1 LQEFFGILSLA
12 SFSDEIENNKVAVV
26 TNAGGVGVLTSDAFN
41 GKNIE
46 LADFDDETKKEL
58 QKVLPEES
66 SVENP
71 IDLLGDA
78 KADRYAKVLRVISK
92 VKKVG
97 SVICLL
103 TAQEQTPVEEIARE
117 IIKFKKETNKIVVA
131 VFIGGDKVEKSI
143 ALLKQNEIASFDFP
157 DLAISALDSYC
168 HWNERKKM
176 KEKTATQMINQKR
189 REKVLKIIEGAKSQ
203 HREALYFRE
212 SAKVMDLYGI
222 ETVESFDAD
231 NFQKEKLSYP
241 VVLKIDSDKVL
252 HKTDKGGL
260 ILGIEN
266 EENLTRAISQMKT
279 SFPGSRFIIQPM
291 TKSGAEI
298 IVGIKRD
305 ENFGP
310 VVVYGLGG
318 IYTEILKTVD
328 YVVPPLAL
336 SQIERS
342 LEEGKIK
349 FLFQGVRGQKK
360 YDLQELSRILIGVSS
375 MSLEIPEIS
384 EFDINPLIVY
394 NNGNEAL
401 ALDVKIII

>member
-1 LQEFFGILSLA
+1 
-12 SFSDEIENNKVAVV
+12 
-26 TNAGGVGVLTSDAFN
+26 
-41 GKNIE
+41 
-46 LADFDDETKKEL
+46 
-58 QKVLPEES
+58 
-66 SVENP
+66 
-71 IDLLGDA
+71 
-78 KADRYAKVLRVISK
+78 
-92 VKKVG
+92 
-97 SVICLL
+97 
-103 TAQEQTPVEEIARE
+103 
-117 IIKFKKETNKIVVA
+117 
-131 VFIGGDKVEKSI
+131 
-143 ALLKQNEIASFDFP
+143 
-157 DLAISALDSYC
+157 
-168 HWNERKKM
+168 
-176 KEKTATQMINQKR
+176 
-189 REKVLKIIEGAKSQ
+189 
-203 HREALYFRE
+203 
-212 SAKVMDLYGI
+212 
-222 ETVESFDAD
+222 
-231 NFQKEKLSYP
+231 
-241 VVLKIDSDKVL
+241 
-252 HKTDKGGL
+252 
-260 ILGIEN
+260 LGIEN

>member
-1 LQEFFGILSLA
+1 ME
-12 SFSDEIENNKVAVV
+12 
-26 TNAGGVGVLTSDAFN
+26 
-41 GKNIE
+41 
-46 LADFDDETKKEL
+46 
-58 QKVLPEES
+58 
-66 SVENP
+66 
-71 IDLLGDA
+71 
-78 KADRYAKVLRVISK
+78 
-92 VKKVG
+92 
-97 SVICLL
+97 
-103 TAQEQTPVEEIARE
+103 
-117 IIKFKKETNKIVVA
+117 
-131 VFIGGDKVEKSI
+131 
-143 ALLKQNEIASFDFP
+143 
-157 DLAISALDSYC
+157 
-168 HWNERKKM
+168 M
-176 KEKTATQMINQKR
+176 
-189 REKVLKIIEGAKSQ
+189 
-203 HREALYFRE
+203 
-212 SAKVMDLYGI
+212 YGI